1 MAYYLDIDRWPYAF
15 DRARNLP
22 RFLRRAA
29 RETGDAV
36 LVALGT
42 LDDPRPVLDAL
53 ARWVEED
60 WEAIQA
66 TNLNAQPL
74 CTATPDEMAYRAEH
88 VDVRL
93 APLWAALQTQQG
105 STTP

>member
-1 MAYYLDIDRWPYAF
+1 MVYYLDIDHWPYAF

-29 RETGDAV
+29 RETGDTV
-36 LVALGT
+36 LDALGT

-60 WEAIQA
+60 WEAVQR
-66 TNLNAQPL
+66 TNANAEPL
-74 CTATPDEMAYRAEH
+74 CTATPEEMAYRAEH

-93 APLWAALQTQQG
+93 APLWATLQTQQG